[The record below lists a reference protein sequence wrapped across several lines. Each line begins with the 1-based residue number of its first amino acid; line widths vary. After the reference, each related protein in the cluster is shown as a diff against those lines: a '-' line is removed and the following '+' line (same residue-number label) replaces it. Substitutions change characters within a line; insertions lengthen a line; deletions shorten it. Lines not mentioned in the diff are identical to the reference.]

1 MIKEK
6 LDEYLEFDSKLL
18 FNRTP
23 IDENSIKVK
32 RLVRVFGGAIRDI
45 IAGQSINDV
54 DILVG
59 AKSCRLVEFNLKE
72 QGYTY
77 MESLTPKDLSS
88 VYTDIRIIN
97 EPRTWMKGTKIVQ
110 LIRPVINSIK
120 AGTAFTSDSKYYEQ
134 CFVELIQNVDI
145 SCCGVSWDG
154 ENLYENY
161 PNAIA
166 HCQNFSFYI
175 NKRAKMYSRN
185 RSDMRRY
192 KFIEKGWKQI
202 EMDDTAVA
210 RDQRI
215 QNILSDKPAIEFV
228 SELTSG
234 IYGGSYIDISGSMS
248 LDDLFS
254 CAD

>member
-6 LDEYLEFDSKLL
+6 LDEYLEFDSNLL

-23 IDENSIKVK
+23 IDEYSIKLK

-45 IAGQSINDV
+45 IAGQTINDI
-54 DILVG
+54 DIIVG
-59 AKSCRLVEFNLKE
+59 AQSSRLVELTLKE

-88 VYTDIRIIN
+88 VYTDIKVIN
-97 EPRTWMKGTKIVQ
+97 EPRTWIKGVKIVQ
-110 LIRPVINSIK
+110 LIRPVIRV
-120 AGTAFTSDSKYYEQ
+120 TRDSDLRYYEKG
-134 CFVELIQNVDI
+134 FIDLIQNVDI
-145 SCCGVSWDG
+145 SSCGVSWDG
-154 ENLYENY
+154 ENLYENF

-166 HCQNFSFYI
+166 HCQNLSFYV

-185 RSDMRRY
+185 RSDMRTY
-192 KFIEKGWKQI
+192 KFIQRGWKQI

-215 QNILSDKPAIEFV
+215 ESILSDKPPIDYI
-228 SELTSG
+228 SELPKG
-234 IYGGSYIDISGSMS
+234 VYGVSWKKEKD
-248 LDDLFS
+248 DDLFLPF
-254 CAD
+254 

>member
-6 LDEYLEFDSKLL
+6 LDEYLEFDSNLL

-23 IDENSIKVK
+23 IDEYSIKLK

-45 IAGQSINDV
+45 IAGQTINDI
-54 DILVG
+54 DIIVG
-59 AKSCRLVEFNLKE
+59 AQSSRLVELTLKE

-88 VYTDIRIIN
+88 VYTDIKVIN
-97 EPRTWMKGTKIVQ
+97 EPRTWMKGVKIVQ
-110 LIRPVINSIK
+110 LIRPVIRV
-120 AGTAFTSDSKYYEQ
+120 TRDSDLRYYERG
-134 CFVELIQNVDI
+134 FIDLIQNVDI
-145 SCCGVSWDG
+145 SSCGVSWDG
-154 ENLYENY
+154 ENLYENF

-166 HCQNFSFYI
+166 HCQNLSFYV

-185 RSDMRRY
+185 RSDMRTY
-192 KFIEKGWKQI
+192 KFIQRGWKQI

-215 QNILSDKPAIEFV
+215 ESILSDKPPIDYI
-228 SELTSG
+228 SELPKG
-234 IYGGSYIDISGSMS
+234 VYGGSWKKEKD
-248 LDDLFS
+248 DDLFLPF
-254 CAD
+254 

>member
-18 FNRTP
+18 FNQTP
-23 IDENSIKVK
+23 IDENSIKIK

-59 AKSCRLVEFNLKE
+59 AQSSRLVEFTLKE

-110 LIRPVINSIK
+110 LIRPVIRD
-120 AGTAFTSDSKYYEQ
+120 TRDSDLRYYEKG
-134 CFVELIQNVDI
+134 FVDLIQNVDI

-154 ENLYENY
+154 EKLYENY

-166 HCQNFSFYI
+166 HCQNLSFYI
-175 NKRAKMYSRN
+175 NKSAKMYSRN
-185 RSDMRRY
+185 RSDMRQY
-192 KFIEKGWKQI
+192 KFTERGWKQI
-202 EMDDTAVA
+202 EMDDTSVA

-228 SELTSG
+228 SELPSG
-234 IYGGSYIDISGSMS
+234 IYGGSYRDISDSYH
-248 LDDLFS
+248 DDDIDCFACEL
-254 CAD
+254 

>member
-45 IAGQSINDV
+45 IAGQPINDV

-59 AKSCRLVEFNLKE
+59 AQSSRLVELTLKE

-88 VYTDIRIIN
+88 IYTNIKVIN
-97 EPRTWMKGTKIVQ
+97 EPRTWIKGVKIVQ
-110 LIRPVINSIK
+110 LIRPVIRV
-120 AGTAFTSDSKYYEQ
+120 TRDSDLRYYEKG
-134 CFVELIQNVDI
+134 FVDLIQNVDI
-145 SCCGVSWDG
+145 SSCGVSWDG
-154 ENLYENY
+154 EKLYENY

-166 HCQNFSFYI
+166 HCQNLSFYI
-175 NKRAKMYSRN
+175 NKSAKMYSRN
-185 RSDMRRY
+185 RSDMRSY
-192 KFIEKGWKQI
+192 KFISRGWKQI
-202 EMDDTAVA
+202 EMYDTAVA

-228 SELTSG
+228 SELPSG

>member
-23 IDENSIKVK
+23 IGEHSIKLK
-32 RLVRVFGGAIRDI
+32 RLVGEFGGAIRDI
-45 IAGQSINDV
+45 IAGQPINDV

-59 AKSCRLVEFNLKE
+59 AKSMSLVEFTLKE

-88 VYTDIRIIN
+88 VYKDIRIIN
-97 EPRTWMKGTKIVQ
+97 EPRTWMKGAKIVQ
-110 LIRPVINSIK
+110 LIRPVINTIK
-120 AGTAFTSDSKYYEQ
+120 TDTAFASDSKYYEQ
-134 CFVELIQNVDI
+134 GFVELIQNVDI
-145 SCCGVSWDG
+145 SCCGVSWDC
-154 ENLYENY
+154 EKLYENY

-166 HCQNFSFYI
+166 HCQNLSFYI
-175 NKRAKMYSRN
+175 NKNAKMYSRN
-185 RSDMRRY
+185 RSDMRQY
-192 KFIEKGWKQI
+192 KFTERGWKQI
-202 EMDDTAVA
+202 EMDDTSVA

-228 SELTSG
+228 SELPSG
-234 IYGGSYIDISGSMS
+234 IYGGS
-248 LDDLFS
+248 F
-254 CAD
+254 CV

>member
-6 LDEYLEFDSKLL
+6 LDEYLEFDSNLL

-23 IDENSIKVK
+23 IQCDGGKVK
-32 RLVRVFGGAIRDI
+32 RLVRIFGGSIRDI
-45 IAGQSINDV
+45 IAGQPINDV

-59 AKSCRLVEFNLKE
+59 AQSSRLVELTLKE

-88 VYTDIRIIN
+88 VYTDIKVIN
-97 EPRTWMKGTKIVQ
+97 EPRTWIKGVKIVQ
-110 LIRPVINSIK
+110 LIRPVIRV
-120 AGTAFTSDSKYYEQ
+120 TRDSDLRYYEKG
-134 CFVELIQNVDI
+134 FIDLIQNVDI
-145 SCCGVSWDG
+145 SSCGVSWDG
-154 ENLYENY
+154 ENLYENF

-166 HCQNFSFYI
+166 HCQNLSFYV

-185 RSDMRRY
+185 RSDMRTY
-192 KFIEKGWKQI
+192 KFIQRGWKQI

-215 QNILSDKPAIEFV
+215 ESILSDKPPIDYI
-228 SELTSG
+228 SELPKG
-234 IYGGSYIDISGSMS
+234 VYGVSWKKEKD
-248 LDDLFS
+248 DDLFLPF
-254 CAD
+254 

>member
-18 FNRTP
+18 FNRVP
-23 IDENSIKVK
+23 IDEHSIKLK

-45 IAGQSINDV
+45 IAGQPINDI

-59 AKSCRLVEFNLKE
+59 AKSSKLLEFTLKE
-72 QGYTY
+72 QGYNY
-77 MESLTPKDLSS
+77 MESLTPKDLSA
-88 VYTDIRIIN
+88 VYTNIKIIN
-97 EPRTWMKGTKIVQ
+97 EPRTWIKGTKIVQ
-110 LIRPVINSIK
+110 LIRPLIRV
-120 AGTAFTSDSKYYEQ
+120 TRDSDLRYYEKG
-134 CFVELIQNVDI
+134 FVDLIQNVDI
-145 SCCGVSWDG
+145 SSCGVSWDG

-175 NKRAKMYSRN
+175 NKNAKMYSHS
-185 RSDMRRY
+185 RSVMRSY
-192 KFIEKGWKQI
+192 KFIERGWKQI

-215 QNILSDKPAIEFV
+215 ENLLSDKPPIDFV
-228 SELTSG
+228 SELPNG
-234 IYGGSYIDISGSMS
+234 IYGGSYKDLK
-248 LDDLFS
+248 LDDNDLYPF
-254 CAD
+254 

>member
-45 IAGQSINDV
+45 IGEQPINDV

-59 AKSCRLVEFNLKE
+59 AQSSRLVEFTLKE

-134 CFVELIQNVDI
+134 AFVELIQNVDI

-154 ENLYENY
+154 DKLYENY

-166 HCQNFSFYI
+166 HCQNLSFYI
-175 NKRAKMYSRN
+175 NKNAKMYSHS
-185 RSDMRRY
+185 RSVMRSY
-192 KFIEKGWKQI
+192 KFIERGWKQI

-228 SELTSG
+228 SELPSG

>member
-6 LDEYLEFDSKLL
+6 LDEYLEFDSNLL

-23 IDENSIKVK
+23 IDEYSIKLK

-45 IAGQSINDV
+45 IAGQTINDI
-54 DILVG
+54 DIIVG
-59 AKSCRLVEFNLKE
+59 AQSSRLVELTLKE

-88 VYTDIRIIN
+88 VYTDIKVIN
-97 EPRTWMKGTKIVQ
+97 EPRTWMKGVKIVQ
-110 LIRPVINSIK
+110 LIRPVIRV
-120 AGTAFTSDSKYYEQ
+120 TRDSDLRYYERG
-134 CFVELIQNVDI
+134 FIDLIQNVDI
-145 SCCGVSWDG
+145 SSCGVSWDG
-154 ENLYENY
+154 ENLYENF

-166 HCQNFSFYI
+166 HCQNLSFYV

-185 RSDMRRY
+185 RSDMRTY
-192 KFIEKGWKQI
+192 KFIQRGWKQI

-215 QNILSDKPAIEFV
+215 ESILSDKPPIDYI
-228 SELTSG
+228 SELPKG
-234 IYGGSYIDISGSMS
+234 VYGVSWKKEKD
-248 LDDLFS
+248 DDLFLPF
-254 CAD
+254 

>member
-23 IDENSIKVK
+23 IGENSIKVK

-45 IAGQSINDV
+45 IAGQPINDI

-59 AKSCRLVEFNLKE
+59 SKSSKLLEFTLKE
-72 QGYTY
+72 QGYNY
-77 MESLTPKDLSS
+77 MESLAPKDLSS
-88 VYTDIRIIN
+88 IYTDIKVIN
-97 EPRTWMKGTKIVQ
+97 EPRTWMKGVKIVQ
-110 LIRPVINSIK
+110 LIRPVIRV
-120 AGTAFTSDSKYYEQ
+120 TRDSDLRYYERG
-134 CFVELIQNVDI
+134 FVDLIQNVDI
-145 SCCGVSWDG
+145 SSCGVSWDG

-175 NKRAKMYSRN
+175 NKNAKMYSHS
-185 RSDMRRY
+185 RSVMRSY
-192 KFIEKGWKQI
+192 KFIERGWKQI

-215 QNILSDKPAIEFV
+215 ENLLSDKPAIDYI
-228 SELTSG
+228 SELPNGVYCVSWKEEQ
-234 IYGGSYIDISGSMS
+234 D
-248 LDDLFS
+248 DDLFPF
-254 CAD
+254 

>member
-23 IDENSIKVK
+23 IQNEYEYSVKVK
-32 RLVRVFGGAIRDI
+32 RLVRIFGGAIRDI
-45 IAGQSINDV
+45 IADQPINDI

-59 AKSCRLVEFNLKE
+59 AQSSKLLEFTLKE

-77 MESLTPKDLSS
+77 MESLTPKDLSA
-88 VYTDIRIIN
+88 VYTNIKIIN
-97 EPRTWMKGTKIVQ
+97 EPRTWIKGTKIVQ
-110 LIRPVINSIK
+110 LIRPVIRV
-120 AGTAFTSDSKYYEQ
+120 TRDSDLRYYEKG
-134 CFVELIQNVDI
+134 FIDLIQNVDI
-145 SCCGVSWDG
+145 SSCGVSWDG

-166 HCQNFSFYI
+166 HCQNLSFYI
-175 NKRAKMYSRN
+175 NKRAKMYSPN
-185 RSDMRRY
+185 RSEMRSY
-192 KFIEKGWKQI
+192 KFISRGWKQI
-202 EMDDTAVA
+202 EMNDTAVA

-215 QNILSDKPAIEFV
+215 ESLLSDKPAIEFV
-228 SELTSG
+228 SELTEG